1 MALKYDK
8 VTNFL
13 REKLKVQ
20 IPRAPIAMEWL
31 EEPNLARTLY
41 EMIQTDNNLE
51 LHKQQ
56 LALKT
61 DFSMHDV
68 WAMFDLQAVGFVS
81 RAQFEEVYLL
91 YGLMTLT
98 DEIKLAFQ
106 YYDRDKDSLL
116 SKEEFASM
124 IAPRDERYKDIVM
137 KRKSQYEGK

>member
-13 REKLKVQ
+13 REKLKAQ
-20 IPRAPIAMEWL
+20 IPIAPIAMEWL
-31 EEPNLARTLY
+31 EEPNLAKTLY
-41 EMIQTDNNLE
+41 EMLQTDINLE

-68 WAMFDLQAVGFVS
+68 WAMFDLQAAGYIS

-91 YGLMTLT
+91 YGLRTLT

-106 YYDRDKDSLL
+106 YYDRDKDQLL
-116 SKEEFASM
+116 SKEEFVSM
-124 IAPRDERYKDIVM
+124 IAPRDERYKDVVM
-137 KRKSQYEGK
+137 KRKSLYEGK